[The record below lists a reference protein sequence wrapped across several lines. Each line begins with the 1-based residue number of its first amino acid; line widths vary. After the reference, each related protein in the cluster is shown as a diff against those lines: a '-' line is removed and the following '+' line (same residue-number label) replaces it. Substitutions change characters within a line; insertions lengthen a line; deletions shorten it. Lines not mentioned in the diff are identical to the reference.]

1 MKKLLVFALV
11 AMVAGF
17 AGAQTLSWM
26 GDSYIYNVENDE
38 WYRASGPE
46 NAGWTNLSTTVFGS
60 MDFGI
65 VSSLTLGGQAQTW
78 EGGSP
83 NTTVTMFWEV
93 FEGADSRASGDMN
106 LSWMNNTGGQ
116 YGNNSTW
123 ENMTGVDVAAGLAS
137 GTEYTVAVWFNAVQD
152 GTTTVWDSN
161 GGDNYVASFET
172 AAAPVPEPATMS
184 LLGLGAL
191 AMVLRRK
198 MSK

>member
-1 MKKLLVFALV
+1 MKKLMVFAV
-11 AMVAGF
+11 IAMVAGMVS
-17 AGAQTLSWM
+17 AQTLE
-26 GDSYIYNVENDE
+26 GIGNSYIYNVENDE

-46 NAGWTNLSTTVFGS
+46 NAGWANLSTTVFDS

-78 EGGSP
+78 QGASP

-93 FEGADSRASGDMN
+93 FEGAASQASGDMN
-106 LSWMNNTGGQ
+106 LSWLNNTGGEF
-116 YGNNSTW
+116 GNNSTW
-123 ENMTGVDVAAGLAS
+123 ENMTGQNVAAGLAS

-161 GGDNYVASFET
+161 SSANYVASFET
-172 AAAPVPEPATMS
+172 AAAPIPEPATMS

-198 MSK
+198 IRK